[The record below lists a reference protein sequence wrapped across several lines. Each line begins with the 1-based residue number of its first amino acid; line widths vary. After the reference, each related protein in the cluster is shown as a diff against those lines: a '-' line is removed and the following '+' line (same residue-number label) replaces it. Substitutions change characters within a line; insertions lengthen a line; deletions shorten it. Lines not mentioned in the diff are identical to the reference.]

1 MRNKTSIKVILI
13 LTELVPLV
21 LTAAIIAF
29 MTSRIAVNN
38 LKANTKE
45 ELMVAAR
52 ALKEYYEQEIR
63 NSKAFP
69 EYNTAYIEAMR
80 TAGVDLTLF
89 KDNIRFMTSIL
100 NANGSRIEGTAAS
113 PAVWDAVKSGQ
124 EYYSD
129 SVKINNIDYNV
140 YYMPLRHSGKVVGM
154 AFSGRPATQIAAA
167 QRNIYLIIFAVSAAA
182 IILFA
187 VIGLI
192 IANKIASPLND
203 AAREIAKLS
212 DGNLNIKIKNFKS
225 VKVRETAQLLKA
237 ADKLGGV
244 LKASIGEIFNISFTL
259 ADTVKTTAEMAE
271 ESAASV
277 EDITERMQHLA
288 VNMDG
293 SVQNINENINNM
305 EKAIAQA
312 VHNVSNLNQHSKTM
326 SGANSEA
333 LKYIA
338 GVSDSSAKSSG
349 AIDLIAD
356 KIKSTHDSIYK
367 INDMVKIISDI
378 ASQTNLLSLN
388 ASIEAARAGE
398 AGRGF
403 GVVASEI
410 KKLAEQSDESASH
423 IKNIVAEIDAYSSEC
438 VELAATVKEL
448 ISDEGRMLKVTHEKF
463 NVLAGDINASISE
476 ISQVSDITDRLAA
489 IKDKILN
496 AVSGLAEI
504 SKQTAETNEEV
515 TASTEI
521 IADSVKHVAEDTK
534 TIDSLAG
541 DLRDA
546 VAHFKL
552 DNN

>member
-1 MRNKTSIKVILI
+1 MRDKTSIKVILI
-13 LTELVPLV
+13 LTELAPLV

-29 MTSRIAVNN
+29 MTSRIVVNN

-45 ELMVAAR
+45 ELMVASR
-52 ALKEYYEQEIR
+52 ALKEYYEREMR
-63 NSKAFP
+63 NSNMFP
-69 EYNTAYIEAMR
+69 EYDTGYIDSMR

-129 SVKINNIDYNV
+129 SVMINNIDYNV

-167 QRNIYLIIFAVSAAA
+167 QRNIYLIIFSVSAAF

-225 VKVRETAQLLKA
+225 VKVSETAQLLKA
-237 ADKLGGV
+237 AGKLGDV

-438 VELAATVKEL
+438 VELAANVKEL

-463 NVLAGDINASISE
+463 NVLAGDIHASISE

-489 IKDKILN
+489 IKDKILA

-541 DLRDA
+541 DLREA

-552 DNN
+552 DN